1 MVFELWYSF
10 KIRSLYFL
18 MENVDTFDMFIDQQV
33 DYFQYFYR
41 FRQNILK
48 WEVKNGV
55 NTLKSLF

>member
-1 MVFELWYSF
+1 
-10 KIRSLYFL
+10 

-55 NTLKSLF
+55 KALKSFF